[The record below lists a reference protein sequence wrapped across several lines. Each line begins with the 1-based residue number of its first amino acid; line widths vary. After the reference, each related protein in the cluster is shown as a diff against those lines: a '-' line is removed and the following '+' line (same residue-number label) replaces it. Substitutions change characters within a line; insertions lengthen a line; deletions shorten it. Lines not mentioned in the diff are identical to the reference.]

1 MDLARI
7 MGGKDGKSQEVIGS
21 SNEEFSSDTAE
32 TPFRGGG
39 IDDGL
44 EKTDGTSSGEKR
56 ILRA

>member
-1 MDLARI
+1 